1 MNVKLRPSSGRHPG
15 PKIQRS
21 PLMAVAGVL
30 LVIAG
35 SLVSVGIYSHLS
47 QTQEVIAVVVPVARG
62 EQIQRSNLTTVRVG
76 FDALLTPIPA
86 SQLNAIVGQYAAYDL
101 VPGTFLTPDAVGDR
115 LTPSKGQAEVGL
127 SLMAGE
133 YPDDG
138 LSPGDK
144 VILIS
149 VPDKTDPQA
158 EPHSYPGTLV
168 TIATSQGNAMI
179 TASVMVSAT
188 DAPSVAALSAS
199 NSLAL
204 ILSSREH

>member
-1 MNVKLRPSSGRHPG
+1 
-15 PKIQRS
+15 
-21 PLMAVAGVL
+21 MAVAGVL